1 MSAGKKPAGSWRWSY
16 RTCDA
21 DTAESMGSVNNDH
34 LLKVDLCL
42 DKIMNDPRMSSI
54 HTDSPRSIST
64 GKGSQACCNIMV
76 TVMKYM

>member
-1 MSAGKKPAGSWRWSY
+1 
-16 RTCDA
+16 
-21 DTAESMGSVNNDH
+21 MGSVNNDH